1 MSFYISDENGKLIKI
16 AGNERRSYLPLGTII
31 CSAIIQNDAGLHLLD
46 GSTLP
51 CNGIY
56 ADFCTWLKANI
67 DNVPTCTEEEFV
79 LEVSTYGQ
87 CGKFVITDDYV
98 VLPKITKF
106 IEGLSNIG
114 DIGTSL
120 EAGLPNITG
129 TFDGRPHTSGST
141 SYGGA
146 LVDGSGAFSFTK
158 HGATYTGT
166 GTAESSTS
174 SHNDRMSFDA
184 SRSSEVYSKSNTV
197 QPQATKYP
205 YYIVVASIIKTD
217 VTANIDNIIS
227 DLNLL
232 NTKVNNLLDKPYFNG
247 TFIKNKTYT
256 FGKTLTASV
265 RFGIPRTIVGEGIV
279 VDEELS
285 SINLIT
291 KGGKILISGSAYVS
305 LTNTYNGIFTIKVDD
320 NLYPLFSTATT
331 TLHCYSFSTV
341 IDIPSGTH
349 NFSFVVYGN
358 NPSNNTTIAFP
369 EYHNTTFS
377 ICEI

>member
-1 MSFYISDENGKLIKI
+1 MSFYISDENGRLIKI

-51 CNGIY
+51 CDGIY

-120 EAGLPNITG
+120 EAGLPNIEG
-129 TFDGRPHTSGST
+129 SFDGRPHTSGSEQ
-141 SYGGA
+141 YGGA
-146 LVDGSGAFSFTK
+146 LTNARGVFTYARHGSTTSNNGV
-158 HGATYTGT
+158 
-166 GTAESSTS
+166 AESGTS
-174 SHNDRMSFDA
+174 SKDDRVSFDA
-184 SRSSEVYSKSNTV
+184 SLSSEVYGKSSTV

-217 VTANIDNIIS
+217 VTVNIDNIIS

-232 NTKVNNLLDKPYFNG
+232 NTKVINLLDKPHFNG
-247 TFIKNKTYT
+247 SFIKNKTYT
-256 FGKTLTASV
+256 FGKTLSATV
-265 RFGIPRTIVGEGIV
+265 TFGSPYVVEGDGILI
-279 VDEELS
+279 DGELS
-285 SINLIT
+285 SIDLVT
-291 KGGKILISGSAYVS
+291 KGGKILVSGSAYVS
-305 LTNTYNGIFTIKVDD
+305 FTNLYNGTLAVKVD
-320 NLYPLFSTATT
+320 NTLYPLFSTATAAV
-331 TLHCYSFSTV
+331 HCYSFSTI

-349 NFSFVVYGN
+349 NFSFIVFGN
-358 NPSNNTTIAFP
+358 NPSNNMTMTFP
-369 EYHNTTFS
+369 QYHCTTFS